1 MRAKLNPVVSGRK
14 YDVVV
19 WGATGFTGSLV
30 AEYLAANYNQGGE
43 SVRWAIGGRN
53 AAKLQA
59 VVTALGGTATPDV
72 LLADSSDAE
81 SLRTM
86 ARQATVVIT
95 TVGPYAAYGAA
106 LVEACVCTGTHYVDL
121 TGEPPFVRAMAD
133 AHHEA
138 AVASGA
144 KIVHCCGFDSIP
156 SDLGTLLLV
165 DHFRRLPDAP
175 GTRTA
180 SVDFYMGAA
189 KGGASGGTLASAIG
203 IFSLGLGE
211 LSKVADPYYLNPR
224 GAAGAAEGK
233 VGPMPSAGVADRKG
247 LWYDRRVGAFTMP
260 FVMAIINTRVVRR
273 SAALAGLAGGAG
285 AGYGAQFRYQECM
298 TCPPGPLGIL
308 MGLLLPVCQPLF
320 LLLCLFT
327 PGRAVLRWVL
337 KAVGLAPGQGPSRHA
352 QRTGFFKCK
361 LLGVSETAPG
371 KPARTA
377 TARVEGKEDPG
388 YSGTAKMLTESA
400 LALALHGDELGYK
413 GGGVLTPAVAIG
425 MPLVER
431 LRRKGFVFRVE
442 PDAVPATGK
451 PKGQ

>member
-1 MRAKLNPVVSGRK
+1 MRATLNPVVSGRK

-72 LLADSSDAE
+72 LLADSADAE
-81 SLRTM
+81 SLRAM

-95 TVGPYAAYGAA
+95 TVGPYASYGAE
-106 LVEACVCTGTHYVDL
+106 LVEACVRTGTHYVDL

-165 DHFRRLPDAP
+165 DHFRGLADAP
-175 GTRTA
+175 GTQTA

-224 GAAGAAEGK
+224 GAAAGDV
-233 VGPMPSAGVADRKG
+233 VGPAPPGVADRKG
-247 LWYDRRVGAFTMP
+247 LWYDGRVGAFTMP

-273 SAALAGLAGGAG
+273 SAALARLAGAG

-320 LLLCLFT
+320 LLLCLFA
-327 PGRAVLRWVL
+327 PGRAVLRWAL

-361 LLGVSETAPG
+361 LLGVSEAAPG

-442 PDAVPATGK
+442 PGAPTTDK